1 MVKVEFSV
9 LYPAALVALVLSC
22 ASSEGR
28 PQSHNHHRNMLKT
41 FMQHMVTVHA
51 FECSTPQHR
60 LVQLKDLGIAV
71 RPDISYYPPA
81 TVLRRCD
88 CATGFCTNQDHV
100 CSANVTEE
108 VELVFRITNQ
118 VEGRGHEFRTVNATE
133 HISCSC
139 QPITNQIK

>member
-1 MVKVEFSV
+1 MVKVDSSL
-9 LYPAALVALVLSC
+9 LYLVALATLVLSC

-28 PQSHNHHRNMLKT
+28 PHHGKMFKKHLDK
-41 FMQHMVTVHA
+41 VYA
-51 FECSTPQHR
+51 FECNTPQHR

-71 RPDISYYPPA
+71 RPDIAYYPPA

-88 CATGFCTNQDHV
+88 CATGYCPNQDHV
-100 CSANVTEE
+100 CSANVTQE
-108 VELVFRITNQ
+108 VELVFRITNH
-118 VEGRGHEFRTVNATE
+118 VERRGLEYKTVNATE

>member
-1 MVKVEFSV
+1 MVKVEFGV
-9 LYPAALVALVLSC
+9 LYPAALIALVLSC

-28 PQSHNHHRNMLKT
+28 PQSHKHHTKM
-41 FMQHMVTVHA
+41 FQHHMDTVYA
-51 FECSTPQHR
+51 FGCSTPQRR

-71 RPDISYYPPA
+71 RPDVSYYPPA

-88 CATGFCTNQDHV
+88 CATGFCSNPDHV

-118 VEGRGHEFRTVNATE
+118 VEGSGQEYRTVNAVE

-139 QPITNQIK
+139 QPIINQIK